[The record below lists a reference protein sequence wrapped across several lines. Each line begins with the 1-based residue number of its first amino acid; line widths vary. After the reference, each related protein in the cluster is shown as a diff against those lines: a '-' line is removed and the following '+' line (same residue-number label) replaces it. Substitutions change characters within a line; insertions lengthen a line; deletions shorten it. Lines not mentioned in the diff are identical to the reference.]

1 VARLAACLL
10 AWLPI
15 AQETRDMPQQ
25 PHSTDLESA
34 CPTTAT
40 SDPRHG
46 RTSRR
51 SFLGGAVALSCGAAG
66 SLPAGGLFAGGEQRL
81 RVGLVGCGGRGT
93 GAAAQAMA
101 ADPTVRV
108 VALGDVFADQVTS
121 AAAVLGGPQGLA
133 GGQFD
138 CPPCRRFVGPDA
150 YQRVIESGVDV
161 VLLAA
166 PPHVRPL
173 HLEAAVAAG
182 KHVYCEKPVA
192 IDAAGVVRAALAATH
207 SRAAGLALVSGF
219 CFRRDARMVE
229 LVGRLHDGAIG
240 RPLSVQAHAAIG
252 LPWCKPLESSH
263 DRGDWPLRNWIS
275 FARFSG
281 GHFVE
286 HHVQAIDR
294 AVWILG
300 DVPPVAAEPLDRR
313 AGFAAAERP
322 HGGAIAT
329 IGDCPATTPVRYRFA
344 DGRTIE
350 ASIDRQE
357 QRRDRHVERAIGSAG
372 SCDLVAGRIVGRRPW
387 GAAQPPRAG
396 RHAATIEAL
405 VRGILS
411 GRVNHDGE
419 TMCRSTLMAVM
430 GRMAAE
436 TGRPVAWGELAS
448 SASATA

>member
-1 VARLAACLL
+1 
-10 AWLPI
+10 
-15 AQETRDMPQQ
+15 MPQQ
-25 PHSTDLESA
+25 PPSTDLESA
-34 CPTTAT
+34 CLTTAT
-40 SDPRHG
+40 STPCQG

-51 SFLGGAVALSCGAAG
+51 SFLGGAVAVSCGAVG

-108 VALGDVFADQVTS
+108 VALGDVFADQVAS
-121 AAAVLGGPQGLA
+121 AAAVLGGPHGLA

-192 IDAAGVVRAALAATH
+192 IDAAGVVRAALAATR
-207 SRAAGLALVSGF
+207 SRAAGLTLVSGF
-219 CFRRDARMVE
+219 CFRRDARTVE
-229 LVGRLHDGAIG
+229 LVDRLHDGAIG
-240 RPLSVQAHAAIG
+240 RPLAVQAHAAIG
-252 LPWCKPLESSH
+252 LPWRKPRESDH

-300 DVPPVAAEPLDRR
+300 DVPPVAAEPL
-313 AGFAAAERP
+313 AGLVAVTGPRGDEAI
-322 HGGAIAT
+322 GA
-329 IGDCPATTPVRYRFA
+329 IGDCPATTAVRYRFA

-350 ASIDRQE
+350 ASIVRREQAGDRV
-357 QRRDRHVERAIGSAG
+357 VETAVGSAG
-372 SCDLVAGRIVGRRPW
+372 SCDLMAGRIVGR
-387 GAAQPPRAG
+387 GAWEAGQPPRAG

-411 GRVNHDGE
+411 GRVSHDGG

-436 TGRPVAWGELAS
+436 TGRPVAWGELAG
-448 SASATA
+448 SASATV